1 MGSARVLRLADIG
14 VWMTEMTLDLKRIMD
29 IQIYTFAEI
38 EIFLNVD
45 EIITQRAHNVTT
57 TSL

>member
-45 EIITQRAHNVTT
+45 EIIIR
-57 TSL
+57 